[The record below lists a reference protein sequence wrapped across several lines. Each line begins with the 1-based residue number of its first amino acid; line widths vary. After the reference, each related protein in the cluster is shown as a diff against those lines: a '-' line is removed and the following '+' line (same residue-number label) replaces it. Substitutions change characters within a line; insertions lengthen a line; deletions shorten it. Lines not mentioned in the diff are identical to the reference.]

1 MSTAL
6 TDTELALGIY
16 RYEDLVELRIVTN
29 RTDLNRKQN
38 ELKFPKPIKTGKSQ
52 AAFFKVEVHRWLRWR
67 LELRDATPELPQPLT
82 TLIKKQR
89 AKPKSKR
96 ARSLRRA
103 DTRRVAC
110 GEPAS

>member
-6 TDTELALGIY
+6 TDNELALGTY
-16 RYEDLVELRIVTN
+16 RFEDLVELRIVTN

-67 LELRDATPELPQPLT
+67 MELRDATRELPPLPT
-82 TLIKKQR
+82 KLIKKPRVSKPAR
-89 AKPKSKR
+89 AH
-96 ARSLRRA
+96 RRA
-103 DTRRVAC
+103 EETA
-110 GEPAS
+110 A